1 MIYMF
6 LAEGFEEIEALCPL
20 DLMRRAGLKVAT
32 VGIGSK
38 MICGAHAIKV
48 EADMTDAEFDAVSQK
63 DSIDMIFLPGG
74 MPGTLNL
81 EASETVCDA
90 IRSAYEDKKYI
101 AAICAAPS
109 ILGKM
114 GLLMGK
120 EAICYPGFEC
130 YLDGATISE
139 ARVVLDGKILTAA
152 GMGAALDMGL
162 KIVEI
167 FCGKEKAAILR
178 SAVIAD

>member
-20 DLMRRAGLKVAT
+20 DLMRRAGISVST
-32 VGIGSK
+32 VGIGGEYIS
-38 MICGAHAIKV
+38 GAHSITV
-48 EADMTDAEFDAVSQK
+48 RADMTDSEFAAKCSAE
-63 DSIDMIFLPGG
+63 SIDMIFLPGG

-81 EASETVCDA
+81 EASEVVCDA
-90 IRSAYEDKKYI
+90 IRSAAEDKKYI

-114 GLLMGK
+114 GLLIGK
-120 EAICYPGFEC
+120 EAICYPGFER
-130 YLDGATISE
+130 YLEGASISE
-139 ARVVLDGKILTAA
+139 ARVVLDGNILTAA

-162 KIVEI
+162 KIVEV
-167 FCGKEKAAILR
+167 FCGAEKADALR